1 MIRLP
6 LTEHDRS
13 VMLNRLGKN
22 SFEALLEPIPDSVRL
37 KRPLNLPE
45 GLSEVELIRHMKALA
60 AQNHH
65 MISFLGAGS
74 YEHFH
79 PAVVDYLTARPEFR
93 TAYTPYQP
101 EVSQGTLQAIYE
113 FQTAVVELMGMDVA
127 NASMY
132 EGGSSTAESA
142 LMAQTVT
149 RRSTI
154 LISGGLH
161 PLVRQVVETYTR
173 PKGISL
179 ADIPLKNGKTDTAAI
194 RDFQEEPAAV
204 LFQNPNFFGCIEDQ
218 HTLIE
223 AAHDRGALAIASVDP
238 LSLAVLQ
245 APGDHGAD
253 IVASE
258 GQPLA
263 IPPFY
268 GGPGVGLLACSSKL
282 IRRIPGRL
290 AGATVDEDGKRG
302 FVLTLQAR
310 EQHIRRHRAAS
321 NICTNQALV
330 ALGFLITVSAFGPD
344 GIRTMAEHCIRK
356 AHYLSD
362 RLEEIGLHRVH
373 TSPFLW
379 EFAIETPRPA
389 RVYVDEL
396 SERGYMPGLDLGRF
410 DSERDHQ
417 LLIYVSEL
425 RTREEIDNL
434 VSLLQEV
441 NNGQ

>member
-13 VMLNRLGKN
+13 VMLNKLGRDT
-22 SFEALLEPIPDSVRL
+22 FETLLEPIPDSVRL
-37 KRPLNLPE
+37 ERPLNIPE
-45 GLSEVELIRHMKALA
+45 ALSEVELIRHMKALA
-60 AQNHH
+60 SENIH
-65 MISFLGAGS
+65 MVSFLGAGS

-132 EGGSSTAESA
+132 EGGSSTAESV
-142 LMAQTVT
+142 LMAESVT
-149 RRSTI
+149 RKSTI
-154 LISGGLH
+154 LISEGLH
-161 PLVRQVVETYTR
+161 PLVRRVVETYTK

-179 ADIPLKNGKTDTAAI
+179 IDIPLKNGQTDTAAI
-194 RDFQEEPAAV
+194 SEFKGEPAAI
-204 LFQNPNFFGCIEDQ
+204 LFQNPNFFGCVEDQ
-218 HTLIE
+218 QAVID
-223 AAHDRGALAIASVDP
+223 AAHRHDALAILSVDP
-238 LSLAVLQ
+238 LSLSILE

-253 IVASE
+253 IVAAE

-263 IPPFY
+263 IPTLY

-290 AGATVDEDGKRG
+290 AGATIDVDGKRG
-302 FVLTLQAR
+302 YVLTLQAR

-330 ALGFLITVSAFGPD
+330 ALGFLITVSALGPD
-344 GIRTMAEHCIRK
+344 GVRTMAEQCIQK
-356 AHYLSD
+356 AHYLSE
-362 RLEEIGLHRVH
+362 RLKDIGLNRTH
-373 TSPFLW
+373 SAPFLW
-379 EFAIETPRPA
+379 EFAVKTPVPA
-389 RVYVDEL
+389 HLYVNKL
-396 SERGYMPGLDLGRF
+396 SERGYLPGLDLGRF
-410 DSERDHQ
+410 NPDWDHQ

-425 RTREEIDNL
+425 RTREEIDSL
-434 VSLLQEV
+434 VSLMEEM
-441 NNGQ
+441 NHGR